1 MATSEIIIEK
11 ALALP
16 AQAKAIV
23 IKDQESYATAG
34 EFLLA
39 DKAMQKEIKGVF
51 GPMKQKSRAA
61 WMAVCEEEEKAL
73 APLVEAESIVKREMA
88 RYDTEQER
96 IRQEEQRRLEAE
108 AKRLEEER
116 RLFEA
121 EQLAAEGRQAE
132 ADLVLEEPVFA
143 PVVQMPTSVPKV
155 AGISFREAWK
165 AECFD
170 LKALVK
176 AAAADDRY
184 LPLLQA
190 NVSVI
195 GAQARSLKGA
205 FKVPGIKVWSEKTTA
220 AGGR

>member
-1 MATSEIIIEK
+1 MSTSDVIIEK

-16 AQAKAIV
+16 ERAKAVQIV
-23 IKDQESYATAG
+23 DGTSYTAAG
-34 EFLLA
+34 EILLA
-39 DKAMQKEIKGVF
+39 VKAMRKEIEGVF
-51 GPMKQKSRAA
+51 GPMKSKAHAA
-61 WMAVCEEEEKAL
+61 WKAVCEEEKKAD
-73 APLVEAESIVKREMA
+73 APLVEAEGIVKREMA

-96 IRQEEQRRLEAE
+96 IRMEEQRRLEAE

-121 EQLAAEGRQAE
+121 EQLEAEGRKEE
-132 ADLVLEEPVFA
+132 ANLVLEEPVIA
-143 PVVQMPTSVPKV
+143 PVIQVPAYTPKV
-155 AGISFREAWK
+155 QGISFREVWK
-165 AECFD
+165 GECFD

-195 GAQARSLKGA
+195 GAQARSLKSA